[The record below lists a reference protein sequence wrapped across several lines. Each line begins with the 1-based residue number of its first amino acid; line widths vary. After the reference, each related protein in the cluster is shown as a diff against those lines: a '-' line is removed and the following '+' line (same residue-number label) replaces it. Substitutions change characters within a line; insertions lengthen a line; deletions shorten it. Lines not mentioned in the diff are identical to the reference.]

1 MSGKVQAVHDE
12 AANEIRFTCT
22 CGNVVRVERPH
33 PFELLSLYQ
42 GGMYAMCGECGM
54 TSKLELSEVEQ

>member
-22 CGNVVRVERPH
+22 CGNVVHIERPD

-42 GGMYAMCGECGM
+42 GGMYATCECGM
-54 TSKLELSEVEQ
+54 ESELELSEVER

>member
-1 MSGKVQAVHDE
+1 MSGKVQAVHDKAE
-12 AANEIRFTCT
+12 NEIRFTCT
-22 CGNVVRVERPH
+22 CGNVVRVERPD

-54 TSKLELSEVEQ
+54 TSELELNEVER